1 MPVSGSDPYLWAK
14 LCRDYNPIHTAYPLA
29 RLFGFRQ
36 RIMHGNHV
44 AAKAVQAYIDAY
56 PEEAEAVLRRAG
68 PSKATVAFKRPV
80 LVGSK
85 LSVNVRD
92 APAESGNGFVLQV
105 ISKGRTAVEYIYAS
119 T

>member
-85 LSVNVRD
+85 LTVNVGD